1 MSSVAFDMLLDGR
14 EVDVRIGAADTTA
27 DYTLDMDSTAALVIT
42 MRDQQRKLLAS
53 GLLDSNAD
61 GKLDRSVEVTVDG
74 AVYRL
79 AQVQKAGDQF
89 TLTWEDRLVSRMRSL
104 RVRTKARQG
113 EDHIRFARR
122 LVARAGGTLVTPTGV
137 AIVKDAKP
145 LEHKRMRA
153 AADDRRERGIADAAE
168 LTISDDGG
176 NKVKLGAE
184 RIRVAEAMLG
194 VAAQE
199 QASDRATV
207 ALIIAA
213 IVESLLANL
222 RSGDRDSIGV
232 LQVRVGLHG
241 AAVAASVTRSSR
253 KFLRD
258 GFTGAGGAIE
268 LAKDNPDWT
277 AGQIA
282 QAVQGSAFP
291 DRYQKHVGEAK
302 AIIEA
307 YGGTGAV
314 GGGTEGTRAAVL
326 LQVGTPEAP
335 DEDFWTALG
344 RIAAAKGYRV
354 HALRNRVFYGR
365 EQDWIRSRPQAT
377 ISEQSPGIDWIDW
390 EWSPN
395 KRVNTASVACRAA
408 AWSVLPGSSVMIAE
422 PDGSRANGRWLV
434 ASVERSRYS
443 TTCAI
448 ELRRGTELLQPESQ
462 GEAGSSVTL
471 TDGQSAEDGTVW
483 AEAKTISDQRRGYV
497 YGGGHGVALSSIG
510 PRAGL
515 DCSSS
520 SSLALKRAGMFDGS
534 QAIVSGQFAA
544 SWGQPGRGKTFTV
557 WANAGHMWIEFHG
570 EHDGYN
576 FNTAGHPG
584 DRGPRLVKNNYGSA
598 GFTPRHWPGR

>member
-1 MSSVAFDMLLDGR
+1 MTSVAFDMLLDGH

-74 AVYRL
+74 AIYRL

-104 RVRTKARQG
+104 RVRTKARHG
-113 EDHIRFARR
+113 EDHVRFARR
-122 LVARAGGTLVTPTGV
+122 LVARAGGMLVTPTGV
-137 AIVKDAKP
+137 AVVEDAKP
-145 LEHKRMRA
+145 LKHKQLRA
-153 AADDRRERGIADAAE
+153 AADDRRERGIADAAD

-199 QASDRATV
+199 QASERATE
-207 ALIIAA
+207 ALIADG
-213 IVESLLANL
+213 IVESLLVNL
-222 RSGDRDSIGV
+222 GGGDRDSVGV

-241 AAVAASVTRSSR
+241 AVASSITGSSR
-253 KFLRD
+253 LFLLK
-258 GFTGAGGAIE
+258 GFTGAGGAIA
-268 LAKDNPDWT
+268 LAKAHPDWT
-277 AGQIA
+277 AGRIA
-282 QAVQGSAFP
+282 QTVQGSAFP
-291 DRYQKHVGEAK
+291 LRYDKHADEAK
-302 AIIEA
+302 AIIAA

-344 RIAAAKGYRV
+344 RIAAAKGYRL
-354 HALRNRVFYGR
+354 HALRNRVYYGR
-365 EQDWIRSRPQAT
+365 EQDWILSRPLAT

-395 KRVNTASVACRAA
+395 KHVNTASIVCRAA
-408 AWSVLPGSSVMIAE
+408 AWSVLPGSSVMVAE
-422 PDGSRANGRWLV
+422 AKGCPANGRWLV
-434 ASVERSRYS
+434 SSVARSRYS
-443 TTCAI
+443 SSCAI
-448 ELRRGTELLQPESQ
+448 EIRRGTELLQPESQ
-462 GEAGSSVTL
+462 GEVGVSLTL
-471 TDGQSAEDGTVW
+471 TEGQSADDGTVW
-483 AEAKTISDQRRGYV
+483 AEAQTISDQHRGYV
-497 YGGGHGVALSSIG
+497 YGGGHGVALSSIE

-520 SSLALKRAGMFDGS
+520 CALALKRAGMFNGT

-544 SWGQPGRGKTFTV
+544 TWGQPGRGKTFTV
-557 WANAGHMWIEFHG
+557 WANAGHVWIEFHG

-584 DRGPRLVKNNYGSA
+584 DRGPRLVKNNYGSG